1 MPDVSI
7 GFAILVIGL
16 LWMIPLLRLVALA
29 VAFWFI
35 ILFLTNPAYHQHG
48 W

>member
-1 MPDVSI
+1 MDVSI

-16 LWMIPLLRLVALA
+16 LWLIPVLRLVALGVVIWLA
-29 VAFWFI
+29 WQFMNSPVG
-35 ILFLTNPAYHQHG
+35 PHG